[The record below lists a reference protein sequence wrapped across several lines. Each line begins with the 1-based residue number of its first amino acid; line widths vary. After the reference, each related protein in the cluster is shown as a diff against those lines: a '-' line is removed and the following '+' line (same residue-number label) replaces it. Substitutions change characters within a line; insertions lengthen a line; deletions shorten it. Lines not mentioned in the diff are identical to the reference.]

1 VVGRGAPG
9 PKFGGRRL
17 VVVGGFGGLAR
28 RRDGLVVGVEP
39 SGVGILEEREV
50 YELASERVSSVVGRR
65 LVALQGV
72 RVAASWVRILSF
84 AGLVA
89 VQCSGRGRCPSCC

>member
-1 VVGRGAPG
+1 MPTS
-9 PKFGGRRL
+9 GGRPL
-17 VVVGGFGGLAR
+17 VAVGALGELAR
-28 RRDGLVVGVEP
+28 RRDGSVVGAEG
-39 SGVGILEEREV
+39 SGVAIVEEREV